1 MHIIRLHRNY
11 WLLLQKEWGISQ
23 SLDKDKCKRVTTHKH
38 TPKIN
43 SYEDLE
49 SQQIE
54 KYSKDVYKAMIL
66 IKQNH
71 SPSTKTQFLG
81 NMS

>member
-1 MHIIRLHRNY
+1 MHIVRLHRNY

-23 SLDKDKCKRVTTHKH
+23 SLGKDKCKRVTTHKH
-38 TPKIN
+38 THTQKQKTN
-43 SYEDLE
+43 SYKDLE

-66 IKQNH
+66 ITQNH
-71 SPSTKTQFLG
+71 
-81 NMS
+81 